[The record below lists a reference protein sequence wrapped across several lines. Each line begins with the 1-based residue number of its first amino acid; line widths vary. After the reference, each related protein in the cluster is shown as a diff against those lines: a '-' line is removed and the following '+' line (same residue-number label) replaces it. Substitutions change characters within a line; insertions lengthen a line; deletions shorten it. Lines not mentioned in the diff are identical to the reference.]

1 MRCVKRMS
9 SHTLF
14 TFAKFKL
21 RATEKL
27 APVSNGTT
35 MGSKACKENKPAR
48 SSILAKP
55 PLSMDL
61 MREKQA
67 SFVKESDGVKSQ
79 IIPLKCPL
87 TMTRIRIPVRFMSC
101 KHLSC
106 FDLDSYIAAE
116 TNKSTQKCPIC
127 NCTGSPSA
135 LRMCGFTYW
144 MLEHNPDCTH
154 YELTSDFIRPVDK
167 VSHLL
172 RRFNR
177 EVLLLQTTVA
187 KLFLLR

>member
-48 SSILAKP
+48 SVQYDIRNRSVLAKP

-79 IIPLKCPL
+79 IIPLKCPY
-87 TMTRIRIPVRFMSC
+87 
-101 KHLSC
+101 
-106 FDLDSYIAAE
+106 SYIAAE